1 MQKISNV
8 SNKNIENGKAVRF
21 EGIPVEILKLMD

>member
-1 MQKISNV
+1 MGKRSNI
-8 SNKNIENGKAVRF
+8 NNQNIENGKAVRF